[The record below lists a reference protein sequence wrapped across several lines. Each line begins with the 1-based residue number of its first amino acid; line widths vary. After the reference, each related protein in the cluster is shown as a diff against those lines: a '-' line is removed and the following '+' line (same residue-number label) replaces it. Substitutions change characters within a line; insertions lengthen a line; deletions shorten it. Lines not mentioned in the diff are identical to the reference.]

1 MNRMPAVLGATF
13 IAIVAAACTQK
24 TADSGATNNAV
35 ARVDDYVITR
45 AMYDQ
50 YVNTVSNGA
59 EHLTPQQRDGLLDNL
74 IRGQLLARQAEVSG
88 AAKEDKARAAL
99 ELQRLNILGQ
109 LATEQFLKDKQA
121 TEAEMRAVYAE
132 RVATM
137 EKQQYRAS
145 HILVKTEDEARKV
158 IAQLNAGGNFAQIAK
173 AKSLD
178 NVSAAKGGDLEWF
191 SPTALTPDFANAV
204 TALKKGETSTV
215 PAQTEYGFHV
225 IRVTDIRDSVPPT
238 FEAVKEQMQQAVDGK
253 KVGTWVEEL
262 QKKAKVTKSL

>member
-1 MNRMPAVLGATF
+1 MNRMPAALGATV

-24 TADSGATNNAV
+24 TADSGAAKNAAAV
-35 ARVDDYVITR
+35 VDDYVISR

-59 EHLTPQQRDGLLDNL
+59 ENLTPQQRDGLLDNL
-74 IRGQLLARQAEVSG
+74 IRGQLLAKQAEISG

-99 ELQRLNILGQ
+99 ELQRLNTLGQ
-109 LATEQFLKDKQA
+109 VATEQFLKDKQA
-121 TEAEMRAVYAE
+121 TEAEMRAVYDE

-145 HILVKTEDEARKV
+145 HVLVKTEDEARNI
-158 IAQLNAGGNFAQIAK
+158 IAQLKAGGNFAQIAK

-178 NVSAAKGGDLEWF
+178 NVSAEKGGDLEWF

-204 TALKKGETSTV
+204 TALKKGETSAV
-215 PAQTEYGFHV
+215 PAKTEYGFHV

-238 FEAVKEQMQQAVDGK
+238 FESVKEQMQQAVDGK
-253 KVGTWVEEL
+253 KVKAWVEEL
-262 QKKAKVTKSL
+262 QKKARITKSL